1 MSEKIFLTYTNASAV
16 PYQGSVLGYHI
27 VLNYIDSEG
36 NHHTLEGIPQ
46 NGFGHNI
53 DKLAAAVSEEYL
65 SDGMKNTDSP
75 FQRLRARAGEGRGA
89 SLNQPHTIVA
99 EGDDLSSRWALMKGF
114 ADEVDSI
121 GYEYRPIS
129 QNSNSFAGGALQRAG
144 FFGPGAEF
152 PERLDH
158 QPVFDPA
165 RGETRSL
172 SVPGFEKPLA
182 NSINTSTPMP
192 FPLDVSAGPA
202 VPADGF
208 PVPNRPN
215 SFNGRF
221 GNWGT
226 APAGGL
232 GDARSPVLRE
242 LEKYRK
248 SSAPDGSAPTAVH
261 GAPTPAFQP
270 DAVYSPAGD
279 FFGNFPRVSAGATPS
294 PIAFNVPGPA
304 VGTGAAD
311 NFGAAGRGPV
321 GVLGS
326 FVGDAEVRPQLHG
339 VSAPGLSNEETAY
352 GDQSGNMPSGPR
364 PVGYPRLRSRVVNPA
379 FPAIMPPDAVPPDPP
394 EPAPLLGIFSGKPMV
409 PLPHEFW
416 SLPKKSG
423 ASSNGALFDL
433 LAGLAL
439 RNPASI
445 PLDDDPRRFD
455 RDDQMQPWFLQRRS

>member
-1 MSEKIFLTYTNASAV
+1 MGAQEVRKYRALIDAAAARYSIDPDIVKATIYTEVSRGVIYGKPAEW
-16 PYQGSVLGYHI
+16 LGRARTWYP
-27 VLNYIDSEG
+27 G
-36 NHHTLEGIPQ
+36 
-46 NGFGHNI
+46 NI
-53 DKLAAAVSEEYL
+53 DTSWQELIPGSNVRDPKDNIELTAKLISRIANRLDDPSIENIYSLYNSL
-65 SDGMKNTDSP
+65 SHDRTYVNKETKTTPYFAKMALEAKAWEKDNWSSP
-75 FQRLRARAGEGRGA
+75 
-89 SLNQPHTIVA
+89 
-99 EGDDLSSRWALMKGF
+99 
-114 ADEVDSI
+114 
-121 GYEYRPIS
+121 
-129 QNSNSFAGGALQRAG
+129 
-144 FFGPGAEF
+144 EF
-152 PERLDH
+152 PSAKDAQREVLPSERH
-158 QPVFDPA
+158 VFDNRFGWWGSSPA
-165 RGETRSL
+165 G
-172 SVPGFEKPLA
+172 A
-182 NSINTSTPMP
+182 AITPAP
-192 FPLDVSAGPA
+192 
-202 VPADGF
+202 DGSDAF
-208 PVPNRPN
+208 GN
-215 SFNGRF
+215 RF

-279 FFGNFPRVSAGATPS
+279 FFGNFPRVSAGTTPA

-311 NFGAAGRGPV
+311 NFGAAGRRPV

-326 FVGDAEVRPQLHG
+326 FIGDSPIVAAEVRPQLHG

-352 GDQSGNMPSGPR
+352 GDQSGNLPSGPR
-364 PVGYPRLRSRVVNPA
+364 PVGYPRLRSRVVSPA

-416 SLPKKSG
+416 GLPKKSG
-423 ASSNGALFDL
+423 ASSNDALFDL

-445 PLDDDPRRFD
+445 PPDDDPRRFD
-455 RDDQMQPWFLQRRS
+455 RDDQMQPWFL